1 MYVIYESFLLYVYR
15 TESQT
20 NHGRVQVQ
28 DNDDWPVADAPDEE
42 PSEASEPSVGPALAT
57 VITYF
62 TISLGLLCQCLSL
75 FIIAYDDDDDDDD
88 YNQNSVEIAVASIS
102 GTDWRTVFSS
112 ICPVDLSDAFL
123 TKGGTFSNI
132 WD

>member
-75 FIIAYDDDDDDDD
+75 FIIVYH
-88 YNQNSVEIAVASIS
+88 S
-102 GTDWRTVFSS
+102 
-112 ICPVDLSDAFL
+112 L
-123 TKGGTFSNI
+123 
-132 WD
+132 